1 MGSLENQHIDVGQTI
16 IHPNMGRSNL
26 FFLTDYKWDK

>member
-26 FFLTDYKWDK
+26 FFFNWL